1 MNFLTAKRSEQ
12 ESELNKFRTFIDKF
26 ANLLIKREPS
36 IYEHLNKNN
45 ISLGKMES
53 AL

>member
-1 MNFLTAKRSEQ
+1 LTAKRSEQ
-12 ESELNKFRTFIDKF
+12 ESELNIFRPFIDKF

-36 IYEHLNKNN
+36 IYEHLNNK
-45 ISLGKMES
+45 ISLGKMEC